1 MFNQEILSVSQQL
14 VHRVQPR
21 YYFILKG
28 LVRYSDNGGF
38 FLLFFLFFLSHS
50 DFFKSPLNVN
60 DKYFDKNLEYLKL
73 FQNRNLNFLILISL
87 QHDFVDLLIY
97 FNFIQSNS
105 QSLKYKEFSP
115 PGCKDIFLRNL

>member
-1 MFNQEILSVSQQL
+1 MADF
-14 VHRVQPR
+14 
-21 YYFILKG
+21 
-28 LVRYSDNGGF
+28 
-38 FLLFFLFFLSHS
+38 
-50 DFFKSPLNVN
+50 FFKSPLNVN
-60 DKYFDKNLEYLKL
+60 DKYFDKNLEY
-73 FQNRNLNFLILISL
+73 FQLLQKGNLNFLILISL